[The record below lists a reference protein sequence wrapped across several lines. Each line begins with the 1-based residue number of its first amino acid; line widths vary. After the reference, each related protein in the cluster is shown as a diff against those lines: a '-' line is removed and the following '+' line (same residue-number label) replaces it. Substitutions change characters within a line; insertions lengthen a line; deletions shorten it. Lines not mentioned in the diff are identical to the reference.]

1 MKYTIDQDNPMVQGN
16 NFFICK
22 ETPSSK
28 PESHRGYLA
37 SIPGGRNEI
46 YYRLTIQWFK
56 ALFRTLVQMGDVQV
70 YYMAKTERGCVE
82 TESLIFVPLWLTG
95 KISNV
100 GMTMPESIRLRG
112 VFTQ

>member
-1 MKYTIDQDNPMVQGN
+1 MVQGN

-28 PESHRGYLA
+28 PESHTGYLA

-46 YYRLTIQWFK
+46 YYRLTIQCFK

-82 TESLIFVPLWLTG
+82 TKSLIFVPLWLTG
-95 KISNV
+95 KIINV